1 MVRSLF
7 SSLGLVAVA
16 AVALT
21 ACTIVTNP
29 PPSGPAPATPA
40 PAGNRSNVPVV
51 GATPTATPAPAAGAL
66 PTTATGS
73 NGPKVTVDGK
83 EYTTVSRAIA
93 WGSGDKNLPFKGFV
107 HFTNGANTTLP
118 NFDASTPVGVLF
130 TSGFAIAANPY
141 ADAFPGIDATRTDH
155 FAIRYEGTFLAPGQG
170 DYIFK
175 LESDDG
181 SRLVIDNLPLITHD
195 GIHAAT
201 PKTSSVKLSPGPH
214 NFRLEYFQSA
224 RSAAALKLTVTPPGG
239 AEKPFGPV
247 I

>member
-7 SSLGLVAVA
+7 SSLGLAAVA
-16 AVALT
+16 AGALS

-29 PPSGPAPATPA
+29 PPSGPAAPAPV
-40 PAGNRSNVPVV
+40 PAGNRSNVPVA
-51 GATPTATPAPAAGAL
+51 GAATTAPAVAGTL

-107 HFTNGANTTLP
+107 YFTNGANTTLP
-118 NFDASTPVGVLF
+118 NFDAATPVGVLF
-130 TSGFAIAANPY
+130 TSSFAASASPY

-155 FAIRYEGTFLAPGQG
+155 FAIRYEGAFLAPMQG

-175 LESDDG
+175 IESDDG
-181 SRLVIDNLPLITHD
+181 SRLIIDSLPLLTND
-195 GIHAAT
+195 GIHGVTAKSA
-201 PKTSSVKLSPGPH
+201 SVKLAPGPH
-214 NFRLEYFQSA
+214 NFRLEYFQGA
-224 RSAAALKLTVTPPGG
+224 RSGAALKLSVTPPGG